1 MKNLLLTL
9 TLAVLTAMV
18 ASADLTPAPVITIE
32 NVGNHNVYPLGTYY
46 QEICVFDYQV
56 TATGEGDV
64 HLYLNGVEVPNPCT
78 IPQDYTDW
86 HDDTWYE
93 NEVMYCFSASAQA
106 EGCEMNSASVEYI
119 VPGIPFFTLSFNE
132 ETESYWMSFPNGARY
147 RFGQYGSEWQ
157 IFSQPFKVW
166 QAPQN
171 LSWGIYIEV
180 MSNENN
186 PSNLYG
192 GLSSNMG
199 ILHDLSLHI
208 GNGIFRY
215 SEYIDGIYYPY
226 DFVYYDTPETPF
238 VTLYN
243 SMCNKYWEPEKHPAC
258 YAGDM
263 ELPGIEHI
271 FDHTFYNCSELTS
284 VSIPSTV
291 TDIGEEAFYGCTG
304 LERVEIPNLEA
315 WCHINFADPTSNPL
329 YYADHLYWSEMDMEL
344 TDLEIF
350 SSGMEEEMYSYF
362 YINAYAF
369 AGFKGLKRII
379 SEWRNITPPAEY
391 DAFYG
396 LYDQVPLYVPA
407 EAIENYRADEEW
419 GRFTHIVPFVGAG
432 PGDVNGDYSI
442 DVDDVTDIIGLILDG
457 AVPEYAD
464 VNGDGSADIDD
475 ITVIINMLLN
485 GQW

>member
-46 QEICVFDYQV
+46 QEICVFDYKV

-93 NEVMYCFSASAQA
+93 NEVMYCFSASAQV
-106 EGCEMNSASVEYI
+106 EGCEMNSTSEEYI

-147 RFGQYGSEWQ
+147 RFGQASSEWLN
-157 IFSQPFKVW
+157 FSQPFKVW

-192 GLSSNMG
+192 GLSRNMG
-199 ILHDLSLHI
+199 HLHDLSLHI

-258 YAGDM
+258 YVGDM

-271 FDHTFYNCSELTS
+271 FDHTFYNCNELTS
-284 VSIPSTV
+284 VYIPSTV
-291 TDIGEEAFYGCTG
+291 TDIGEEAFMGCTG
-304 LERVEIPNLEA
+304 LERVEIPNLDA
-315 WCHINFADPTSNPL
+315 WCHIIFADPTSNPL
-329 YYADHLYWSEMDMEL
+329 YYADHLFVEGEEL
-344 TDLEIF
+344 TDLELDWGVDYVPSF
-350 SSGMEEEMYSYF
+350 NEYS
-362 YINAYAF
+362 F
-369 AGFKGLKRII
+369 AGFKGLKSITIRNE
-379 SEWRNITPPAEY
+379 SEWIPYAYN
-391 DAFYG
+391 AFYG
-396 LYDQVPLYVPA
+396 IYDQVTIYVP
-407 EAIENYRADEEW
+407 YSCLDMYKADEEW
-419 GRFTHIVPFVGAG
+419 GKFTHIVPFIGAG